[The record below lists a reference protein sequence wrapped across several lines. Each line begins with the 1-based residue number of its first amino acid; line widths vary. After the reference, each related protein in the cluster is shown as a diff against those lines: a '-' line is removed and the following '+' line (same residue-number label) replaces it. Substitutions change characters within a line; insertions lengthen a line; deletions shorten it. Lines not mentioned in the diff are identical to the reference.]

1 MLVGGLFGGVKASSL
16 RCSYAVNRPRVEDR
30 VVREKSLS
38 ARLTPTRCR
47 LWVASPLSEER
58 RGYPSSA
65 SLCVPGE
72 TLGPVRWS
80 GQQRLLSFL
89 KVLLGTRRF
98 GGTSSEGAAVVGHR
112 SLVNP
117 SMSPFSFF
125 FSFSL
130 GVCLL
135 LPQHSVVLCLYA
147 KVVSVIALFIKRGE
161 SLFRLVEVG
170 LASCVVVLVQLCH
183 MKNMASK

>member
-1 MLVGGLFGGVKASSL
+1 MFSCRVRSSTALGGGGSSLPHGPDNADPGTCFFSLLSGRPQDHGFGETTRMVSCPWWRMLMGGLFGGVKASSL

-30 VVREKSLS
+30 VFREKSLS

-47 LWVASPLSEER
+47 LWVASPLPEGR

-80 GQQRLLSFL
+80 GQQRCFL

-98 GGTSSEGAAVVGHR
+98 GDR
-112 SLVNP
+112 S
-117 SMSPFSFF
+117 
-125 FSFSL
+125 
-130 GVCLL
+130 
-135 LPQHSVVLCLYA
+135 
-147 KVVSVIALFIKRGE
+147 
-161 SLFRLVEVG
+161 
-170 LASCVVVLVQLCH
+170 VVVLLRR
-183 MKNMASK
+183 A